1 MQGKPKVLFF
11 SMGNAVRSQMAE
23 GFLRRMTGG
32 QVEGDCTAVRPESDP
47 LAVEVMREVGIDIS
61 QDQPKEIKQ
70 LFKEHFTCVVT
81 LSDPAKE
88 RQPVW
93 PFTRNL
99 FHWKLPDPLDATG
112 STEQRREALR
122 YVRDK
127 IADNVRQFAG
137 SVAPQLRARAAG
149 AGK

>member
-11 SMGNAVRSQMAE
+11 SMGNAVRSLMAE
-23 GFLRRMTGG
+23 GFLRRMAGG
-32 QVEGDCTAVRPESDP
+32 QVEGNCTAVRPESDP
-47 LAVEVMREVGIDIS
+47 LAVEVMQEVGIDIS
-61 QDQPKEIKQ
+61 EAQPQEIKK

-99 FHWKLPDPLDATG
+99 VHWRLPDPLDVTG
-112 STEQRREALR
+112 SPEQRREALR
-122 YVRDK
+122 YVRDR
-127 IADNVRQFAG
+127 IADNVKQFAN

>member
-23 GFLRRMTGG
+23 GFLRRITGD
-32 QVEGDCTAVRPESDP
+32 QVEGNCTAVHPESDP
-47 LAVEVMREVGIDIS
+47 LAAEVMREVGIDIS
-61 QDQPKEIKQ
+61 QDKPREIQQ

-81 LSDPAKE
+81 LSDPASE

-99 FHWKLPDPLDATG
+99 FHWKLPDPSGIEG
-112 STEQRREALR
+112 SAEQRREALR
-122 YVRDK
+122 HVRDK
-127 IADNVRQFAG
+127 IADNVRQFAS
-137 SVAPQLRARAAG
+137 SVAPRLQARAAG
-149 AGK
+149 AGR

>member
-1 MQGKPKVLFF
+1 MQGKPRILFF

-23 GFLRRMTGG
+23 GFLRTLAGG
-32 QVEGDCTAVRPESDP
+32 QLEGNCTAVRPESDP
-47 LAVEVMREVGIDIS
+47 LAAEVMREVGIDIS
-61 QDQPKEIKQ
+61 EDKPQEIKQ

-99 FHWKLPDPLDATG
+99 VHWKLPNPLDET
-112 STEQRREALR
+112 SSPEQRREALR
-122 YVRDK
+122 YVRDR
-127 IADNVRQFAG
+127 IADNVKQFAN
-137 SVAPQLRARAAG
+137 SVAPQLRLRAAA